1 VYVLGAPDLRVARVE
16 APQYARPGETVFV
29 KAEVVNQGADGYGWF
44 DAYLDGQHVY
54 RHMFGWFPSGSS
66 ATVVV
71 SFVLGSRDATLDMYV
86 GADTTVTH
94 GVRVVVRSTEVL
106 PPPTPAPAP
115 EVRPTPPEVLPPPE
129 AIIAPPP
136 PPPTPPPPPPPPTEI
151 VPPTARPAIRLET
164 VVAAGVGATALA
176 VVAAYLARRSRR

>member
-1 VYVLGAPDLRVARVE
+1 VYALGAPDLRISKVD

-29 KAEVVNQGADGYGWF
+29 RAEVVNQGADGYGWF

-71 SFVLGSRDATLDMYV
+71 SFAMGDRDATLDMYV
-86 GADTTVTH
+86 GANTTVTH

-115 EVRPTPPEVLPPPE
+115 APEVVPTPPEVLPPPE
-129 AIIAPPP
+129 MAVVPPP
-136 PPPTPPPPPPPPTEI
+136 PPPPPPPPTE
-151 VPPTARPAIRLET
+151 VVPPPTARPTVRWET
-164 VVAAGVGATALA
+164 VVTGIGVAALA
-176 VVAAYLARRSRR
+176 AVATYLATRSRR